1 MSLLKYIVQGFG
13 WKVGSEVAGEALK
26 KAHDDL
32 TKESPEETEARQARQ
47 RAEDDRRRAADAAK
61 KREQDKRDA
70 VQRERDIDREL
81 AALKK
86 KVAKKK

>member
-13 WKVGSEVAGEALK
+13 WKVGGEIAGEAIK

-47 RAEDDRRRAADAAK
+47 RAEDERRRAEEARK
-61 KREQDKRDA
+61 QREQEKRDA
-70 VQRERDIDREL
+70 IKREREIDQEL

-86 KVAKKK
+86 RVAKKK